1 MSEKLQKLIFIHFN
15 RPLIVLQFNSNG
27 QMQEVDIPDIF
38 DVLEGGEDESAV
50 KFLLGFSADEDDDDG
65 IPAEHVVLESSPQ
78 PNPSHH
84 NIETI
89 SFMPTVNGLASTG
102 ESNSSNESN
111 AASTDAHLTKE
122 GKPRKRDPVDPS
134 RCIYNCD
141 NCDKAFTTKFNL
153 KRHINLHC
161 NKSKEAGVP
170 VQGPPSASMP
180 SRKARE
186 RRMALAAMN
195 MEGGNAPAPKKKLAK
210 SSKSKPK
217 NPKRNS
223 KSNKQVVQMTTT
235 THPATVSTPTVVQAS
250 SKPHLQQQ
258 QQQQPQLQHK
268 PSIVIQKG
276 NLPASSTITYQVGG
290 QQHTVKAEAV
300 SFQINNNIPQQIVRV
315 NQQQQQ
321 QQSMVRLA
329 APNHQQPKI
338 IHLQQ
343 QQHQQVRQP
352 MLPVQPLPASSL
364 QMIQVVQ
371 QQPSQ
376 QQQFFQQRI
385 VRLVQNHQQAGVGQN
400 FPRQAT
406 IVGHIQGANGTIP
419 ILQQSGAHGI
429 LQAIPVS
436 LLPSSAAKT
445 LSNRFVDLT
454 EHNQIS
460 FLNKCMK
467 NINISISLF
476 LY

>member
-1 MSEKLQKLIFIHFN
+1 
-15 RPLIVLQFNSNG
+15 
-27 QMQEVDIPDIF
+27 MQEVDIPDIF

-50 KFLLGFSADEDDDDG
+50 KFLLGFSAEDDDDDG

-78 PNPSHH
+78 QTTTHLSNEP
-84 NIETI
+84 I
-89 SFMPTVNGLASTG
+89 SFQPTANGPTSAG
-102 ESNSSNESN
+102 ESISSNESN
-111 AASTDAHLTKE
+111 TASSEAHLTKE

-161 NKSKEAGVP
+161 NKSKAAGVP
-170 VQGPPSASMP
+170 IQGPPSASMP

-186 RRMALAAMN
+186 RREALAARGVD
-195 MEGGNAPAPKKKLAK
+195 GGNAPTSKKKLAK
-210 SSKSKPK
+210 SSKSKAK

-235 THPATVSTPTVVQAS
+235 THSATVSTPTVVQAS

-258 QQQQPQLQHK
+258 QLQHK

-300 SFQINNNIPQQIVRV
+300 SFQINNNSPQQIVRV

-321 QQSMVRLA
+321 QSTIRLTG
-329 APNHQQPKI
+329 PVHQQPKI

-343 QQHQQVRQP
+343 QQVRQP

-371 QQPSQ
+371 QQPSHQ
-376 QQQFFQQRI
+376 NQPQFFQQRI
-385 VRLVQNHQQAGVGQN
+385 VRLVQNHQQN

-419 ILQQSGAHGI
+419 ILQQNGAHGI

-445 LSNRFVDLT
+445 LSNRFV
-454 EHNQIS
+454 H
-460 FLNKCMK
+460 
-467 NINISISLF
+467 
-476 LY
+476 